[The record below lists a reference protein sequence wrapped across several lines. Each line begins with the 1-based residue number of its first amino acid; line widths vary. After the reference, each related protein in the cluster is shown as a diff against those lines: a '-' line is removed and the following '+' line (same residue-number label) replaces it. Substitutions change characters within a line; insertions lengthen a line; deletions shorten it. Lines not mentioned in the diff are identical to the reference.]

1 MRKARYAKKK
11 KKLNEEEYQTGKEGE
26 GGEVI
31 KRRKGKSLNGKR
43 GKMQIITIVLC
54 SHILLFY
61 F

>member
-1 MRKARYAKKK
+1 MRKARDAKKK
-11 KKLNEEEYQTGKEGE
+11 NLNEEEYKTVKEGE

-31 KRRKGKSLNGKR
+31 KRRKGKSLIGKR

-54 SHILLFY
+54 SHMLFY

>member
-11 KKLNEEEYQTGKEGE
+11 KKIEEEYQTGKEGE

-54 SHILLFY
+54 SQILLFY